1 MSDITRQQAIYYL
14 KAMRTMC
21 VFQDAFGEPVDTD
34 VYDEALDMA
43 ISSLEV
49 DEAYQLMYE
58 GMRPATPEEK
68 ASIRK
73 HLDEI
78 SEPTGININDLYSD
92 HHKQNIQSYA
102 HDFGVS
108 EEQAEKELRVEGCK
122 HNPEICVDKC
132 ILKSTLED
140 IKSELWMEGMNMV
153 GEYQGVWVRYRDIEK
168 AIDKHIG
175 GKE

>member
-1 MSDITRQQAIYYL
+1 MGDITRQQAIYYL

-43 ISSLEV
+43 INSLEV
-49 DEAYQLMYE
+49 DEAYNLMYE
-58 GMRPATPEEK
+58 SMRPTTPEEK

-92 HHKQNIQSYA
+92 HQLECEKMKPAKWQQINKNEANVIPEWKCSNCGTEFQC
-102 HDFGVS
+102 HDMDFEYCPHCG
-108 EEQAEKELRVEGCK
+108 ALM
-122 HNPEICVDKC
+122 
-132 ILKSTLED
+132 ED
-140 IKSELWMEGMNMV
+140 
-153 GEYQGVWVRYRDIEK
+153 D
-168 AIDKHIG
+168 DD
-175 GKE
+175 